1 MKKVGIIDMYI
12 RKEGFIMNKNKKLP
26 WALICLGIVCALNLT
41 LVISELVFQIGK
53 DSFDS
58 YWLTGNFG
66 LFFTS
71 VANIATIVC
80 ILYHCVVL
88 FWKNRSVSLLYI
100 VAAAS
105 LPIIYVVEQYLLQ
118 MA

>member
-1 MKKVGIIDMYI
+1 
-12 RKEGFIMNKNKKLP
+12 MNKNKKLP

-41 LVISELVFQIGK
+41 LVISELVFQVAQ

-58 YWLTGNFG
+58 YWLTRNFG
-66 LFFTS
+66 LFFKS
-71 VANIATIVC
+71 VANIATIVY
-80 ILYHCVVL
+80 IVYQGVVL
-88 FWKNRSVSLLYI
+88 FWKKKTVSLLYI